1 MDVRVFINNME
12 PDDVVNIEL
21 NRHNPSPITAAV
33 LYYILLSFRYDQE
46 NRKVTRFYCGHCS
59 NGITTAY

>member
-1 MDVRVFINNME
+1 M
-12 PDDVVNIEL
+12 VVNIEL
-21 NRHNPSPITAAV
+21 NRHNPSPITVVAV

-46 NRKVTRFYCGHCS
+46 NRKVTVTRFCFGHYS